1 MKILKNRVL
10 AEIIKEETK
19 NGIILSTTQKNKA
32 RVLEVGIE
40 TKFVKKG
47 DLIQYHAGFGTPYTH
62 EGKDCLF
69 LIEDQEIEVIWEDN
83 P

>member
-10 AEIIKEETK
+10 AEIIKEEVK
-19 NGIILSTTQKNKA
+19 NGIILSTLQKNKA
-32 RVLEVGIE
+32 KVLEVGIE
-40 TKFVKKG
+40 AKFVKKG

-69 LIEDQEIEVIWEDN
+69 LVEDQDIEVILERT